1 MATTKKTQLKRYNG
15 TDWDIIHPETE
26 ASQVTGLATVATS
39 GSYNDLSNKPTIDN
53 NNQKVQVI
61 SGTTTTSF
69 GANDSVSFVAGSN
82 VIITPD
88 TTNKKITIAST
99 NTTYNT
105 ATTTAN
111 GLMSST
117 DKSKLDGIAN
127 NATNVTSS
135 TVSGWGYTKNAGTIT
150 GIKMNGSSK
159 GTSGV
164 VDLGTVATTDTK
176 NTAGSTDSSSKL
188 FIIGATSQTASSQ
201 TYSQDTAYIGT
212 DGCLYSNNT
221 KVLTS
226 HQDISGKLDKSNV
239 VSKGSATQPIYF
251 NSSGVATA
259 CTYQLN
265 KTVPSDAKFTDT
277 VYTLPT
283 ATSSA
288 LGGVKSSTT
297 GTTAN
302 RNYNVEVN
310 SDGTMKVNVPW
321 TDNNTNTSHSH
332 SAGVGLVGSG
342 NAGTSSGTYTYKVA
356 LVDDTL
362 DSNASLS
369 RPSADSNRTYPV
381 IADKNGKLA
390 TIVPWTNSTYTFSA
404 NNPTLA
410 WSTTSTIGTAGG
422 TTYKVTMPANPNTW
436 RGIQNNLTST
446 STTDSLSAYQGKLL
460 NDGKADKATTF
471 SGYGIEDIYI
481 KNYTSYSTL
490 GYTINLGEST
500 VDIPIKYYEGTNY
513 GKCWAIDSPV
523 DNTYSIQI
531 GENGFTVDSGNTDH
545 ANVNVL
551 QVTSSTFRYIEAY
564 DVLHTGNVKT
574 VGGQSINGTGDIPI
588 PTTTTTTIYSGSTT
602 LNVSTTAST
611 TASGS
616 VSLTQTPTN
625 GSKLK
630 ITCISTNTTYAAYN
644 TFVTELLVVKSG
656 STTCGYSQAIGI
668 IGTSAWEGF
677 ISFRLANSTL
687 IYATKCWSNASSA
700 PAGLRAFTLTKVEMI
715 V

>member
-1 MATTKKTQLKRYNG
+1 MSTTNKTQLKRYNG

-82 VIITPD
+82 VTITPD
-88 TTNKKITIAST
+88 TTNKKITITST
-99 NTTYNT
+99 NTTYST
-105 ATTTAN
+105 ATTSSN

-117 DKSKLDGIAN
+117 DKSKLDGIAD

-135 TVSGWGYTKNAGTIT
+135 TVSGWGYTKNTGTIT
-150 GIKMNGSSK
+150 GIKMNGASK

-164 VDLGTVATTDTK
+164 VDLGTVATSDTK

-212 DGCLYSNNT
+212 DGCLYSGDT

-239 VSKGSATQPIYF
+239 VNKGSVTQPVYF

-259 CTYQLN
+259 CSYQLN

-283 ATSSA
+283 ATSSV

-342 NAGTSSGTYTYKVA
+342 SAGTAGGTYTYKVA
-356 LVDDTL
+356 LVDETL

-369 RPSADSNRTYPV
+369 RPSADSTRTYPV
-381 IADKNGKLA
+381 IADKDGKLA
-390 TIVPWTNSTYTFSA
+390 TIVP
-404 NNPTLA
+404 
-410 WSTTSTIGTAGG
+410 
-422 TTYKVTMPANPNTW
+422 
-436 RGIQNNLTST
+436 
-446 STTDSLSAYQGKLL
+446 
-460 NDGKADKATTF
+460 
-471 SGYGIEDIYI
+471 
-481 KNYTSYSTL
+481 
-490 GYTINLGEST
+490 
-500 VDIPIKYYEGTNY
+500 
-513 GKCWAIDSPV
+513 
-523 DNTYSIQI
+523 
-531 GENGFTVDSGNTDH
+531 
-545 ANVNVL
+545 
-551 QVTSSTFRYIEAY
+551 
-564 DVLHTGNVKT
+564 
-574 VGGQSINGTGDIPI
+574 
-588 PTTTTTTIYSGSTT
+588 
-602 LNVSTTAST
+602 
-611 TASGS
+611 
-616 VSLTQTPTN
+616 
-625 GSKLK
+625 
-630 ITCISTNTTYAAYN
+630 
-644 TFVTELLVVKSG
+644 
-656 STTCGYSQAIGI
+656 
-668 IGTSAWEGF
+668 
-677 ISFRLANSTL
+677 
-687 IYATKCWSNASSA
+687 
-700 PAGLRAFTLTKVEMI
+700 
-715 V
+715 